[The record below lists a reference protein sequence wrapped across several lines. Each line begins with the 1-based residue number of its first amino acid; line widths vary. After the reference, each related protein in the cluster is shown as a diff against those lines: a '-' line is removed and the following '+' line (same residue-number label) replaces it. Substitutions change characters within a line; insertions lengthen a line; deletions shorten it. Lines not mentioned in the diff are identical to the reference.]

1 MLGVTFFL
9 DWSFEHQFNLSSR
22 MLNET
27 IGKGVETLWGAVIT
41 DKTTE
46 LEICIPIWPTFA

>member
-1 MLGVTFFL
+1 
-9 DWSFEHQFNLSSR
+9 

-46 LEICIPIWPTFA
+46 LEICIPMWPTFA